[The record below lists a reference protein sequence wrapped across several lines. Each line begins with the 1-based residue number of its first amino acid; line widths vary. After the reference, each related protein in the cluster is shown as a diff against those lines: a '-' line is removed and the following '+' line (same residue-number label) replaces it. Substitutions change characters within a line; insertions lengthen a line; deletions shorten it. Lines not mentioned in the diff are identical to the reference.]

1 MGQRRATAVHEE
13 LLQNENCET
22 LVEIGDDCF
31 RKLLLILKQ
40 WGWAEETPDPYSVS
54 ELRQIPDLFR
64 RRWITVGAK
73 RPELSELVGRPASV
87 QDFGHTWKRAKRP
100 LSGSELLFCRR
111 ATDIG
116 PLFENLRNERNRLY
130 HDAEA
135 IGSEHAAFLAST
147 VLMLVAVVG
156 RQVEIEP
163 ARLDALSACSRYALQ
178 TLYAEGQPQ
187 EHAAPASS
195 QVPAPSAAPVSV
207 PPPVEEISEPLP
219 ARVSSCAAEGNGLFQ
234 RIESGQQ
241 DLCKQIDRLP
251 GLLMSLL
258 DERRVSGTRPSV
270 LDVPQDDGMDLEL
283 PSAGVSGRRQALRAL
298 RDRIRDETG
307 VDPWENICQLPIV
320 DALLRRKRDG
330 FPVHRR
336 EDLFDTPEFRRKY
349 DRHAAVMERL
359 LGKYGGELLR
369 LLGDSGG

>member
-1 MGQRRATAVHEE
+1 MSQRRALAVHEE
-13 LLQNENCET
+13 LLQRENCET

-31 RKLLLILKQ
+31 RKLLVILKQ
-40 WGWAEETPDPYSVS
+40 WGWAEEIPDPYSVS

-73 RPELSELVGRPASV
+73 RPELSELVGRPASI

-100 LSGSELLFCRR
+100 SSGSELLFCRR
-111 ATDIG
+111 STDVG

-130 HDAEA
+130 HDAAA

-163 ARLDALSACSRYALQ
+163 VRLDALSACSRRALR
-178 TLYAEGQPQ
+178 TLYADGQPQ
-187 EHAAPASS
+187 EQSAPASS
-195 QVPAPSAAPVSV
+195 PVSAPVTAPAFV
-207 PPPVEEISEPLP
+207 PPSVEGISKPLP
-219 ARVSSCAAEGNGLFQ
+219 ARVSCAADGNGLFQ

-241 DLCKQIDRLP
+241 DLCRQIDRLP

-258 DERRVSGTRPSV
+258 DERRVSEARPSV
-270 LDVPQDDGMDLEL
+270 PDVLRDEGVDLES
-283 PSAGVSGRRQALRAL
+283 PSAEFSRRRQALRAL
-298 RDRIRDETG
+298 RDRIRDETA
-307 VDPWENICQLPIV
+307 VDNWQNICQLPIV

-336 EDLFDTPEFRRKY
+336 KDLFDTAEFTRKY
-349 DRHAAVMERL
+349 DRHTAVMERL
-359 LGKYGGELLR
+359 LGKYGGEMLR
-369 LLGDSGG
+369 LLGDGGD